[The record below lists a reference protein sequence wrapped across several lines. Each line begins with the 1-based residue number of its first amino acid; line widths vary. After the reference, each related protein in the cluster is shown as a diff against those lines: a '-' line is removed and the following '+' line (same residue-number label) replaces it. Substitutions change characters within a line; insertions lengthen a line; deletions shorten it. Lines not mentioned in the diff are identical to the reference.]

1 MRRALSLRRRI
12 GMAIAHASGRDQAPA
27 WSIFQAARDLRDL
40 PGRIANA
47 APVGNIYS
55 PFCCFRAM
63 VYFTNLPPSGT
74 AGQLAEQNKNR
85 LVVDAG
91 SRSCK
96 LIWQAAYR

>member
-1 MRRALSLRRRI
+1 
-12 GMAIAHASGRDQAPA
+12 
-27 WSIFQAARDLRDL
+27 LRDL

-47 APVGNIYS
+47 APVGNLFS
-55 PFCCFRAM
+55 FLLFPCM